1 MGFLS
6 TRGDKHGERQSKG
19 TVEELRMMRL
29 EHRSELSREQVLQ
42 QLKHNFGEGG
52 LGLELKEQTATC
64 VTFEGGGGYITASV
78 CEDKGGTRVDI
89 VSQEWDYHVKNFISN
104 LR

>member
-1 MGFLS
+1 M
-6 TRGDKHGERQSKG
+6 RADKHGKRQSRR

-29 EHRSELSREQVLQ
+29 EHRSKLSREQVLQ

-52 LGLELKEQTATC
+52 LGLEPKEETAAC
-64 VTFEGGGGYITASV
+64 VTFEGGGGYVAASL

>member
-6 TRGDKHGERQSKG
+6 TRGDKHGKRQSRR

-42 QLKHNFGEGG
+42 RLKHNFGEGG
-52 LGLELKEQTATC
+52 LGLALKEETAAC
-64 VTFEGGGGYITASV
+64 VTFEGGGGYVTASL